1 VAKTSDKNRDKT
13 RDKTPDKPEDIKD
26 WTLRKA
32 RMADI
37 PSIHSLVNEFAGKG
51 EMLGRSRSELYEGLR
66 DFFVVEDGEDILG
79 CSALHIN
86 WEDLA
91 EVRSL
96 AVAQELQ
103 GKGAGKALVRAC
115 VDEARELGV
124 ARVYALTYRPGFFE
138 GIGFARIDKDLLPH
152 KIWGDCLKCPQ
163 FPNCDEDAVIMEV
176 S

>member
-1 VAKTSDKNRDKT
+1 MDKSQRKSQS
-13 RDKTPDKPEDIKD
+13 KSIEDAT

-32 RMADI
+32 RMTDI

-66 DFFVVEDGEDILG
+66 DFFVVEEGGEILG
-79 CSALHIN
+79 CGALHIN

-96 AVAQELQ
+96 AVEQALQ
-103 GKGAGKALVRAC
+103 GKGVGKALVKAC
-115 VDEARELGV
+115 VQEARELGI
-124 ARVYALTYRPGFFE
+124 AKVYALTYRPGFFE
-138 GIGFARIDKDLLPH
+138 GLGFRKVDKDSLPH
-152 KIWGDCLKCPQ
+152 KVWGDCLKCPQ